1 MSRGWIKVD
10 KKIYNGFA
18 RDKDKLRYMDLL
30 LMSDHV
36 PYQHKTKSGK
46 TIEVKTGEFIV
57 SQSFLVNRWHCS
69 FRDVVDLF
77 QRLTEMGLLAV
88 DKADYHEQKYT
99 FLGRVGNKFFGSDNG
114 SDKSVAT
121 GSDKTIATNHP
132 PKGDITYCKSSETIA
147 TKNAETIA
155 TKSES
160 GSDKNDQVCKESG
173 SDYIIYKTNKT
184 NNNNNNSAHVRTR
197 EEKKKFLDFIGLY
210 NGLAE
215 KAGSEY
221 RIRATTPEREELY
234 GALASKYDRATISE
248 AVQKSFSYPSI
259 GLEWLLK
266 EDNFIRILE
275 GTYKSRNELKLK
287 RNETIQDKRRG
298 VEPLHKKDGGYR
310 FK

>member
-10 KKIYNGFA
+10 KEIYNGFT

-30 LMSDHV
+30 LMSDRI

-57 SQSFLVNRWHCS
+57 SQRQLAKRWKCCLEDVNILLQS
-69 FRDVVDLF
+69 LAKN
-77 QRLTEMGLLAV
+77 GLLSI

-99 FLGRVGNKFFGSDNG
+99 FLARVDNKFAPN
-114 SDKSVAT
+114 DKPNNETIVRPNNQNTPLIGCESGEMIVRNLPKT
-121 GSDKTIATNHP
+121 NDKT
-132 PKGDITYCKSSETIA
+132 
-147 TKNAETIA
+147 
-155 TKSES
+155 
-160 GSDKNDQVCKESG
+160 DQVPNDKPN
-173 SDYIIYKTNKT
+173 DHIIYKTNKT
-184 NNNNNNSAHVRTR
+184 NNNNNAHIRAR

-210 NGLAE
+210 NELAE

-221 RIRATTPEREELY
+221 RIRATTPERESLY
-234 GALASKYDRATISE
+234 GALASKYDRATIAE
-248 AVQKSFSYPSI
+248 AVQKSFGYSSI
-259 GLEWLLK
+259 SLEWLLK
-266 EDNFIRILE
+266 EENFIRILE

>member
-1 MSRGWIKVD
+1 MTRGWIKVD
-10 KKIYNGFA
+10 KEIYNGFA

-57 SQSFLVNRWHCS
+57 SQRQLAKRWKCRLEDVNALLH
-69 FRDVVDLF
+69 
-77 QRLTEMGLLAV
+77 QLTEKCLLAV
-88 DKADYHEQKYT
+88 DKTDYHEQKYT
-99 FLGRVGNKFFGSDNG
+99 FLDRAGNNFGRNDKRNNKNI
-114 SDKSVAT
+114 VPLEQQNEPL
-121 GSDKTIATNHP
+121 TNCNSADSIVP
-132 PKGDITYCKSSETIA
+132 
-147 TKNAETIA
+147 
-155 TKSES
+155 KSES
-160 GSDKNDQVCKESG
+160 GTDKNDQVRNDKRN
-173 SDYIIYKTNKT
+173 DYIIYKTNKT
-184 NNNNNNSAHVRTR
+184 NNNNSAHVRTR

-234 GALASKYDRATISE
+234 GALASKYDRATIAE

>member
-1 MSRGWIKVD
+1 MTRGWIKVD
-10 KKIYNGFA
+10 KEIYNGFA

-57 SQSFLVNRWHCS
+57 SQRQLAKRWKCS
-69 FRDVVDLF
+69 LRDVNSLLQDF
-77 QRLTEMGLLAV
+77 ANRGLLTSC
-88 DKADYHEQKYT
+88 DTDYHEQKYT
-99 FLGRVGNKFFGSDNG
+99 FLDRVGNKFFGNDNG
-114 SDKSVAT
+114 NDKSVVS
-121 GSDKTIATNHP
+121 GNDKTIVTNQP
-132 PKGDITYCKSSETIA
+132 LKGDITDCESSETIV
-147 TKNAETIA
+147 TKNAETIV

-173 SDYIIYKTNKT
+173 NDYIIYKTNKT
-184 NNNNNNSAHVRTR
+184 NNNNSAHVRTR

-248 AVQKSFSYPSI
+248 AVQKSFSYPYI

>member
-1 MSRGWIKVD
+1 MTRGWIKVD
-10 KKIYNGFA
+10 KEIYNGFA

-36 PYQHKTKSGK
+36 PYQHKTRSGK
-46 TIEVKTGEFIV
+46 IIEVRTGEFIV

-77 QRLTEMGLLAV
+77 QRLTEMGHLAV
-88 DKADYHEQKYT
+88 NKADYHEQKYT
-99 FLGRVGNKFFGSDNG
+99 FLDRVDNKIVGSDNG
-114 SDKSVAT
+114 SDKSITT
-121 GSDKTIATNHP
+121 GSDKSITTNLP
-132 PKGDITYCKSSETIA
+132 PKGGITDCESSETIA
-147 TKNAETIA
+147 TKNTETIA
-155 TKSES
+155 TKNEN
-160 GSDKNDQVCKESG
+160 GSDKNNQVCKESG

-184 NNNNNNSAHVRTR
+184 NNNNSAHVRTR
-197 EEKKKFLDFIGLY
+197 EEKKKFLEFIGLY
-210 NGLAE
+210 NELAE

-221 RIRATTPEREELY
+221 RIRATTPEREGLY
-234 GALASKYDRATISE
+234 GALASKYDRATIAE

-259 GLEWLLK
+259 SLEWLLK
-266 EDNFIRILE
+266 EENFIRILE